1 MEEIMIK
8 CMCGQQFS
16 ESEFLKHFR
25 NCLQFKNEFKKFD
38 STLGELI
45 KEYSQP
51 KEKLLIV
58 RFLLKQYI
66 EVIGRKLKK
75 NNLYIINSFN
85 IFKKSEIN
93 NLKDELNTSYEIIKQ
108 QNKAI
113 NDLKSKLNIENEI
126 KQHDIIINDLKN
138 ELNSN
143 YEIIK
148 KLNLDINDLKKE
160 LNISNNDINNYK
172 KIIKNKDTE
181 LSYLK
186 NQLKVQLNNSNKQD
200 KVYLNEMMCVNFVSS
215 DQKIHYAVPCISNNT
230 FAEVE
235 EKLYQEVPEYRETN
249 NNFLANGQPVL
260 RFKTISQN
268 KIGKGLPVTLV
279 VV

>member
-1 MEEIMIK
+1 M
-8 CMCGQQFS
+8 
-16 ESEFLKHFR
+16 
-25 NCLQFKNEFKKFD
+25 
-38 STLGELI
+38 
-45 KEYSQP
+45 
-51 KEKLLIV
+51 
-58 RFLLKQYI
+58 
-66 EVIGRKLKK
+66 
-75 NNLYIINSFN
+75 
-85 IFKKSEIN
+85 
-93 NLKDELNTSYEIIKQ
+93 
-108 QNKAI
+108 
-113 NDLKSKLNIENEI
+113 
-126 KQHDIIINDLKN
+126 
-138 ELNSN
+138 
-143 YEIIK
+143 
-148 KLNLDINDLKKE
+148 KKE

-181 LSYLK
+181 LNYLK

-235 EKLYQEVPEYRETN
+235 EKLYQEFPEYRETN

>member
-1 MEEIMIK
+1 MLGILSIK
-8 CMCGQQFS
+8 
-16 ESEFLKHFR
+16 KI
-25 NCLQFKNEFKKFD
+25 NPKNIKKY
-38 STLGELI
+38 L
-45 KEYSQP
+45 P
-51 KEKLLIV
+51 V
-58 RFLLKQYI
+58 
-66 EVIGRKLKK
+66 
-75 NNLYIINSFN
+75 
-85 IFKKSEIN
+85 
-93 NLKDELNTSYEIIKQ
+93 
-108 QNKAI
+108 
-113 NDLKSKLNIENEI
+113 
-126 KQHDIIINDLKN
+126 
-138 ELNSN
+138 NSN
-143 YEIIK
+143 K
-148 KLNLDINDLKKE
+148 KKDNE
-160 LNISNNDINNYK
+160 NNYK

-181 LSYLK
+181 LNYLK

-235 EKLYQEVPEYRETN
+235 EKLYQEFPEYRETN